1 MEIAMADFRM
11 VADVWV
17 GERLK
22 ADEGKERDVK
32 YFAAESRTN
41 LLLSYILQ

>member
-1 MEIAMADFRM
+1 MADFRM